1 MLVAQATI
9 KNMSQ
14 KGLPLNQDWH
24 RSISDETV
32 VLMTLENQKR
42 RDMGLDGYIA
52 TADSGYV
59 PIGDTSVY
67 NSLYARDEIRYNMLT
82 QEEKVRLYN

>member
-1 MLVAQATI
+1 
-9 KNMSQ
+9 
-14 KGLPLNQDWH
+14 
-24 RSISDETV
+24 
-32 VLMTLENQKR
+32 
-42 RDMGLDGYIA
+42 MGVFGGSVA

-67 NSLYARDEIRYNMLT
+67 NSLYARDETRYNMLT